1 MWFVIVCHTIYM
13 KRIQSTRGSIIPNTL
28 IASAI
33 IGFATLASVL
43 FVPKDHQTG
52 TTMYITPSELT
63 IEKDRDFTIEVVV
76 ESDEAVNA
84 FAGVLQFDET
94 ILKVSRIEYNT
105 SIADLWTQEPWFA
118 KGDGTIAFAG
128 GTTRSGGFT
137 GSGPLL
143 SVTFTG
149 KNATSTPLMLTSMR
163 VLKHDGLGT
172 DAQLRTSL
180 DALFTIKPV
189 PGTGDIISQSKPA
202 EIILTTDLNNDGAT
216 TIADVSMF
224 MLQLA
229 SQNMRSDFNND
240 KKVTAADLSILL
252 DARN

>member
-1 MWFVIVCHTIYM
+1 M
-13 KRIQSTRGSIIPNTL
+13 KRISTTRGSIIPNTL

-33 IGFATLASVL
+33 IGFVTLASVL
-43 FVPKDHQTG
+43 FIPKEPITG
-52 TTMYITPSELT
+52 TSMHIEPTELT
-63 IEKDRDFTIEVVV
+63 IAAGKQFTIDIIV

-84 FAGVLQFDET
+84 FAGVLEFDED
-94 ILKVSRIEYNT
+94 ILEVASINYNT

-128 GTTRSGGFT
+128 GTTRAGGFIGK
-137 GSGPLL
+137 GSLVT
-143 SVTFTG
+143 VTFTG
-149 KNATSTPLMLTSMR
+149 KGATTTPLTLTGTR

-180 DALFTIKPV
+180 DALFTIAPLSPNAEV
-189 PGTGDIISQSKPA
+189 ITQSKPD
-202 EIILTTDLNNDGAT
+202 EIVLTTDLNSDGLT
-216 TIADVSMF
+216 TIADVSIF

-240 KKVTAADLSILL
+240 KMVTAADLSILL

>member
-1 MWFVIVCHTIYM
+1 M

-43 FVPKDHQTG
+43 FVPKEPQTG
-52 TTMYITPSELT
+52 TSMHIEPNELI
-63 IEKDRDFTIEVVV
+63 IEKDSDFTIDVIV

-84 FAGVLQFDET
+84 FAGVLEFDEMT
-94 ILKVSRIEYNT
+94 LEVASIDYNT

-128 GTTRSGGFT
+128 GTSRSGGFT
-137 GSGPLL
+137 GKGSLL
-143 SVTFTG
+143 TVTFTG
-149 KNATSTPLMLTSMR
+149 KNATTTPLTLTGTR
-163 VLKHDGLGT
+163 ILKHDGLGT

-180 DALFTIKPV
+180 DALFTIKPL
-189 PGTGDIISQSKPA
+189 PSTGEVLTQAKPE
-202 EIILTTDLNNDGAT
+202 EIILATDLNNDGAT
-216 TIADVSMF
+216 TIADVSIF

-229 SQNMRSDFNND
+229 GQNMRSDFNND

>member
-1 MWFVIVCHTIYM
+1 MN
-13 KRIQSTRGSIIPNTL
+13 RIQSTRGSIIPNTL

-43 FVPKDHQTG
+43 FVPKEPRTG
-52 TTMYITPSELT
+52 TSMHIEPGELT
-63 IEKDRDFTIEVVV
+63 IETAKDFTIDVIV

-84 FAGVLQFDET
+84 FAGVLEFDET
-94 ILKVSRIEYNT
+94 TLEVASIDYNT
-105 SIADLWTQEPWFA
+105 SIADLWTQEPWFT

-128 GTTRSGGFT
+128 GTTRPGGFT
-137 GSGPLL
+137 GKGSLL
-143 SVTFTG
+143 TVTFTG
-149 KNATSTPLMLTSMR
+149 KNATTTPLTLTGTR
-163 VLKHDGLGT
+163 ILKHDGLGT

-189 PGTGDIISQSKPA
+189 PSNGAVITQAKPD

-216 TIADVSMF
+216 TIADVSIF

-252 DARN
+252 DARQ

>member
-1 MWFVIVCHTIYM
+1 M

-43 FVPKDHQTG
+43 FVPKEPQTG
-52 TTMYITPSELT
+52 TSMHIEPNELI
-63 IEKDRDFTIEVVV
+63 IEKDSDFTIDVIV

-84 FAGVLQFDET
+84 FAGVLEFDEMT
-94 ILKVSRIEYNT
+94 LEVASIDYNT

-137 GSGPLL
+137 GVGSLL

-149 KNATSTPLMLTSMR
+149 KNATSTPLMLTGAR

-180 DALFTIKPV
+180 DALFTIQPV
-189 PGTGDIISQSKPA
+189 PGTGDIISQSKPE

-216 TIADVSMF
+216 TIADVSIF

-229 SQNMRSDFNND
+229 GQNMRSDFNND

-252 DARN
+252 DARK